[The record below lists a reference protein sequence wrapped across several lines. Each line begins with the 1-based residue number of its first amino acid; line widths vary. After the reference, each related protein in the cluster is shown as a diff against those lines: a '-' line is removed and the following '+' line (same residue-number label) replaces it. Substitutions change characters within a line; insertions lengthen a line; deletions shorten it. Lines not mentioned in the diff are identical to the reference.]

1 MNEINIPAILY
12 KIEVIPKER
21 KQFARVIDTKAGRKK
36 ESIERV
42 IRKTESMRKKK
53 NKEGRSSTNR
63 ENKSS
68 VQFLKFME
76 LYAK

>member
-1 MNEINIPAILY
+1 MY

-21 KQFARVIDTKAGRKK
+21 KQFAKVINTNAGRKK

-53 NKEGRSSTNR
+53 NK
-63 ENKSS
+63 
-68 VQFLKFME
+68 
-76 LYAK
+76 